1 MKTTHSP
8 KTSTIDA
15 QTAETLTQL
24 RPVKQAGA
32 FLLLLFGTLIF
43 ALFMSSCGDDKNEDD
58 LDAEFSEDNT
68 TLAVSGEVNGSFKAT
83 GQLIEHFN
91 SESQLYVSS
100 FDFMESD
107 DSDQSQFH
115 ITINRYADTPIEL
128 DEKTHIIDHSFLE
141 EEETEGFVA
150 VVMWW
155 DNEDN
160 ATIYTEV
167 ENSSIKIEKITN
179 TQVSGEFTINI
190 KAVGYDETPA
200 SLSIS
205 GSFKVPRIKLQL

>member
-1 MKTTHSP
+1 MKTTFSP
-8 KTSTIDA
+8 KSSTIDA
-15 QTAETLTQL
+15 QTAETHTQL
-24 RPVKQAGA
+24 RPVKQAGV

-43 ALFMSSCGDDKNEDD
+43 ALFMSSCDKDENKDDID
-58 LDAEFSEDNT
+58 FSEDNT
-68 TLAVSGEVNGSFKAT
+68 TLTVSGEVNGTFKAM

-91 SESQLYVSS
+91 NETQLYVSS

-107 DSDQSQFH
+107 DQEQSQFH
-115 ITINRYADTPIEL
+115 ITINRYAGTPIEL

-141 EEETEGFVA
+141 EEETDGFVA

-167 ENSSIKIEKITN
+167 ENSSIKIEKISN
-179 TQVSGEFTINI
+179 TQATGEFTINI
-190 KAVGYDETPA
+190 KAVGYDETPE

-205 GSFKVPRIKLQL
+205 GSFKIPRIKLQL